1 VHDFGPLGVA
11 RDVALGGGRLYVI
24 VGGRVLL
31 EFDPLVGEY
40 QTDAGG
46 RLYYLDAT
54 GGAATEIPV
63 NGERL
68 LRRPSP
74 DPTGGTGIAVEGYE
88 YTLLRDGMGNVVDS
102 LVSRVPDLWR
112 YQRSPDIPLARA
124 P

>member
-1 VHDFGPLGVA
+1 VA
-11 RDVALGGGRLYVI
+11 RDLALGDGRLYVI

-31 EFDPLVGEY
+31 DFDPLVGEY

-46 RLYYLDAT
+46 RLYYLDDT
-54 GGAATEIPV
+54 GGAANEIPI

-74 DPTGGTGIAVEGYE
+74 DPTGGAGIAVEGYE
-88 YTLLRDGMGNVVDS
+88 YTLLRDDQGNVVDS

-112 YQRSPDIPLARA
+112 YDRALTVLTSRA